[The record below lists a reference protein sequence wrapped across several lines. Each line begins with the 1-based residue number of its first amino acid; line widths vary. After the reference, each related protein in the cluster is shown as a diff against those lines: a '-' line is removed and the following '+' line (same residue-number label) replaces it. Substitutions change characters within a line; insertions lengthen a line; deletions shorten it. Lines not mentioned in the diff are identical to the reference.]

1 MKRILVVFTG
11 GTIGCRVDDLLIDV
25 DKEKPF
31 YLLKLFNEKYD
42 MVCDMKN
49 QGEIYADDKLIY
61 RNGKF
66 L

>member
-42 MVCDMKN
+42 IDV
-49 QGEIYADDKLIY
+49 E
-61 RNGKF
+61 
-66 L
+66 